1 MRPCTGRRSIES
13 KVHPELESREEL
25 GVRIK
30 IRGKNGTEV
39 HVRKIKGA
47 KKKKKGVVHVRV
59 AGRIEVE
66 PTD

>member
-1 MRPCTGRRSIES
+1 
-13 KVHPELESREEL
+13 L

-47 KKKKKGVVHVRV
+47 KKKKKKGVVHVRV